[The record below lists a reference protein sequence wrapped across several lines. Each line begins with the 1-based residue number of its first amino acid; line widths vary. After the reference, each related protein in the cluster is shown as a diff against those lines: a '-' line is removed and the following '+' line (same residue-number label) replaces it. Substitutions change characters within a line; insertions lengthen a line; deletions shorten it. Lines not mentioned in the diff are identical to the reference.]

1 MRLLIVEDE
10 NEIAEPL
17 KTALEKRGF
26 AVDLANDGKEGL
38 DKAMINNYD
47 CLVLDLNLP
56 KLDGIEVA
64 KKLRSEENSVP
75 ILMLTA
81 RTSQENINQGFEIG
95 TDDYLTKPFDFKEL
109 LYRIQ
114 ALIKRSTPE
123 KDITLESHDIK
134 LDPRGLKVKKSDIDV
149 QLNAKEFG
157 ILEYLLRNKGN
168 VVSQEELLEHVWDE
182 EIDSFSQTVR
192 TNIKTLRKKID
203 PNKTIIKTF
212 KGKGYVV
219 E

>member
-81 RTSQENINQGFEIG
+81 RTSQENINHGFEIG

-212 KGKGYVV
+212 KGKGYVI